1 MQSLLPK
8 DTLLRTYLLIGAV
21 YKSSNC
27 EVRNQEMLNKL
38 ITQANERGYKHT
50 VIVGDFNSPEINWE
64 SWSVSSSETHPS
76 FKFIECLRD
85 NFLFQHVH
93 SNTRHRFGQ
102 EPSCLDLVLSDKEE
116 IIENLKIGGKL
127 GANVHNS
134 ILFNI
139 TCQFEKEAVNKQRP
153 NFYKADYR
161 LIREY
166 LSQVNWSEMEGLN
179 TEDSW
184 NFFIEKKSTLYR

>member
-1 MQSLLPK
+1 M
-8 DTLLRTYLLIGAV
+8 
-21 YKSSNC
+21 
-27 EVRNQEMLNKL
+27 
-38 ITQANERGYKHT
+38 
-50 VIVGDFNSPEINWE
+50 
-64 SWSVSSSETHPS
+64 SSSETHPA

-85 NFLFQHVH
+85 N

-116 IIENLKIGGKL
+116 LIEYLKIGDKL
-127 GANVHNS
+127 GASDHNS
-134 ILFNI
+134 ILFNT
-139 TCQFEKEAVNKQRP
+139 TCQFEKEEVNQQRP

-166 LSQVNWSEMEGLN
+166 LSKVDWSEMKGLN

-184 NFFIEKKSTLYR
+184 NFFIEKKINIV